1 MKISI
6 ITVCYNSSNTIEKTI
21 KSVINQKNKN
31 FEYII
36 IDGESSDDTLK
47 IINKY
52 KKFINKIIS
61 EKDNGIFEA
70 MNKGIDFAKGDI
82 IYFLNSD
89 DFLLNNNIINKIQ
102 KIFEKNQLD
111 AVFGG
116 VLCFY
121 PETNQTIPRNRKF
134 LENNL
139 KKGIMPPHQGAFIKK
154 IILKKYFF
162 DTKYR
167 SSADFDFFCK
177 LLKEN
182 IKFKQIN
189 QNIAKISMDGM
200 SSKNIS
206 QIENE
211 LIVKKHFGK
220 IYFFRLF
227 IKNRLIRIV
236 KFCLKKCYLLKKW
249 HQLYKKINT
258 NKNNL

>member
-139 KKGIMPPHQGAFIKK
+139 KKGIMPP
-154 IILKKYFF
+154 
-162 DTKYR
+162 
-167 SSADFDFFCK
+167 
-177 LLKEN
+177 
-182 IKFKQIN
+182 
-189 QNIAKISMDGM
+189 
-200 SSKNIS
+200 
-206 QIENE
+206 
-211 LIVKKHFGK
+211 
-220 IYFFRLF
+220 
-227 IKNRLIRIV
+227 
-236 KFCLKKCYLLKKW
+236 
-249 HQLYKKINT
+249 
-258 NKNNL
+258 